1 MHMVDAVSFRLRHSG
16 IATDAT
22 PKDETPSHLRWDVL
36 TRWTEAPAFLERYL
50 NILFQLLRYALVT
63 GFWDSPRT

>member
-1 MHMVDAVSFRLRHSG
+1 MVDAVPFRLRHSR
-16 IATDAT
+16 IATNAT
-22 PKDETPSHLRWDVL
+22 PKDEPRSHLRWDVL
-36 TRWTEAPAFLERYL
+36 TRRTEAPAFLERYL

>member
-1 MHMVDAVSFRLRHSG
+1 MHLVHAIRFRLRHSG
-16 IATDAT
+16 IANDAT
-22 PKDETPSHLRWDVL
+22 PKDETRFHLRWNVL
-36 TRWTEAPAFLERYL
+36 TWWKEALAFLERYL